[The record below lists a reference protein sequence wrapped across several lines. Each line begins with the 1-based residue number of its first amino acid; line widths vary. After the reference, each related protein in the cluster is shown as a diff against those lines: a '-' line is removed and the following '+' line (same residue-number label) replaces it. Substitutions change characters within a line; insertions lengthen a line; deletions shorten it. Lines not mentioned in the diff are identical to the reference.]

1 MQMLENNKNK
11 LIKEKIFELIKEY
24 HSEEAFTNASSQNI
38 IIPPSGKLI
47 DHEELINMTDAVL
60 VNFSLLL

>member
-24 HSEEAFTNASSQNI
+24 HSEEALTNASSQNI
-38 IIPPSGKLI
+38 VIPRHP
-47 DHEELINMTDAVL
+47 V
-60 VNFSLLL
+60 